1 MLTKEVNDWIRRVE
15 CGMYSD
21 EDIMYELS
29 RISKYLTKEELNFI
43 KGKLNSCIK

>member
-1 MLTKEVNDWIRRVE
+1 MLTKGVNDWIRRVE

-43 KGKLNSCIK
+43 NDKLNSFIK